1 MGGRRMSLSF
11 RLDRSHVRSA
21 FARRIP
27 AVLVALAACQAAG
40 SAQAQSTWLPTSGT
54 VPWTTGTAWS
64 GGLIPNA
71 SGAVA
76 VFPNANTSPSVLSGT
91 VTTGTVTFT
100 ASSGNLVMTGSN
112 GVTNDVITLATASGS
127 PTVNVNGSGQL
138 YWYTDLAG
146 TQGYTKTGPGTLIFR
161 YNSDN
166 LTYTGTTNLGGG
178 TVIINQ
184 DGSLGNVNNPI
195 LVSANSALQMLNGGQ
210 AGTITLPSTRTIT
223 VNNGITLTLQNG
235 GNSMATVVNGPITG
249 AGSLTLVTGSI
260 SLNGANTYSGA
271 TTIKS
276 ATVTLGSSSPLST
289 GALTLQSAGNAANQ
303 LATLVD
309 LGGQS
314 QSVSSLTMTLGGTAQ
329 VTNTFRNGALT
340 VAGGNLAVNSG
351 AAGAGSGTTALDLR
365 GLSSFVY
372 SNASGTFGISTTGT
386 LVSGTFA
393 SIVNTATANTITAA
407 HVQIGN
413 SANGP
418 GASQST
424 LGLGQTNTYNTGTL
438 TIGAYRGNGTV
449 AYQSGVTGGSLVLR
463 GTAGGSS
470 RIDNVYVGYKAGGDN
485 FGNGVFDTSAGS
497 IDARTTNFAV
507 GTYIVNASN
516 SQTGTFTMVSGTV
529 DTTTLAL
536 GVLSSGSTG
545 TPTITSVFNQNGG
558 LVKAS
563 TVVFGSN
570 GATLGT
576 NSPTFASTYNLAG
589 GTFAAAS
596 IGAGSGTFNT
606 SSNRRIAWTGG
617 VIQNYDSLTD
627 LMITGTSGAG
637 GSLTLA
643 LSGAGP
649 QTFAPSVGRRITVGS
664 NTVISGNGGFIVDG
678 PGTVVLTGSATYSG
692 ATAVNSGSLLV
703 ETFLPNTSGVTVA
716 AGATLGGSGLISG
729 PVSMAGS
736 VSPGASGGFGT
747 LSFSSLSLTGS
758 STTLLGIGGT
768 SRGTS
773 YDAIDVS
780 QASALTYGGG
790 LSLSFADVFA
800 DNTSFGLFG
809 INGTPS
815 GSYASVTASGS
826 YGVLTFANA
835 GGVWSA
841 SASNGQTLTFTE
853 STGVLSIVPEPTMVL
868 SGVMTAGLAA
878 FIIARRRTNC

>member
-1 MGGRRMSLSF
+1 MSLSF
-11 RLDRSHVRSA
+11 RLDRSHLRSA

-27 AVLVALAACQAAG
+27 AVLVALAACQAA

-54 VPWTTGTAWS
+54 TPWLTGTAWS

-76 VFPNANTSPSVLSGT
+76 VFPTAAVGASVLSST
-91 VTTGTVTFT
+91 VTTGTVSFT
-100 ASSGNLVMTGSN
+100 AASGNFVLSGSN

-127 PTVNVNGSGQL
+127 PAVNVNGSSQL

-178 TVIINQ
+178 TVQINQ

-195 LVSANSALQMLNGGQ
+195 LVSANSALQSISGNQL
-210 AGTITLPSTRTIT
+210 GTITLPSTRTIT
-223 VNNGITLTLQNG
+223 VNNGITFTLQNG
-235 GNSMATVVNGPITG
+235 GTGNSTVVNGPITG
-249 AGSLTLVTGSI
+249 AGNLTLVSNSF
-260 SLNGANTYSGA
+260 SLTGANTYSGA

-314 QSVSSLTMTLGGTAQ
+314 QSVSSLTMTLSGTAQ

-386 LVSGTFA
+386 LASGTFA
-393 SIVNTATANTITAA
+393 TIVNTATANTITAA

-418 GASQST
+418 GVSQST

-470 RIDNVYVGYKAGGDN
+470 RSDNVYVSYKSGGDN

-497 IDARTTNFAV
+497 IDARVTNFTI
-507 GTYIVNASN
+507 GSYLVNASN
-516 SQTGTFTMVSGTV
+516 SLTGTFTMASGTV
-529 DTTTLAL
+529 DATTLAL
-536 GVLSSGSTG
+536 GVVAISSGSTG
-545 TPTITSVFNQNGG
+545 TPTISSVFNQNGG

-589 GTFAAAS
+589 GTLAAAS

-627 LMITGTSGAG
+627 LMITGSSGAG

-649 QTFAPSVGRRITVGS
+649 RTFAPSAGRRITVGS
-664 NTVISGNGGFIVDG
+664 NTVISGTGGFIVDG
-678 PGTVVLTGSATYSG
+678 PGTVVLTGSTSYSG
-692 ATAVNSGSLLV
+692 ATTVSSGSLLV
-703 ETFLPNTSGVTVA
+703 DALLPNTSGVSVA
-716 AGATLGGSGLISG
+716 AGATLGGSGTISSL
-729 PVSMAGS
+729 VSIAGTLE
-736 VSPGASGGFGT
+736 PGAVGGFGT
-747 LSFSSLSLTGS
+747 LTLGSLSLTGS
-758 STTLLGIGGT
+758 SSTLLGIGGT
-768 SRGTS
+768 SRGAS

-790 LSLSFADVFA
+790 LLLSFADVFA
-800 DNTSFGLFG
+800 DSTTFGLFG

-853 STGVLSIVPEPTMVL
+853 STGVLSIVPEPTLVL
-868 SGVMTAGLAA
+868 SGMMTAGLAA
-878 FIIARRRTNC
+878 LVMARRRSSH

>member
-1 MGGRRMSLSF
+1 MFLSF
-11 RLDRSHVRSA
+11 RLGCSYLWSE

-27 AVLVALAACQAAG
+27 AVLVALVACQAAG

-54 VPWTTGTAWS
+54 TPWLTGTAWS

-76 VFPNANTSPSVLSGT
+76 VFPNAATSPSVLSGT

-112 GVTNDVITLATASGS
+112 GGTTDVITLATASGS

-146 TQGYTKTGPGTLIFR
+146 TQGYTKAGTGTLIFR

-166 LTYTGTTNLGGG
+166 LSYTGTTNLGGG

-235 GNSMATVVNGPITG
+235 GTGMATVVNGPITG

-351 AAGAGSGTTALDLR
+351 AAGAGSGTTALDFR

-372 SNASGTFGISTTGT
+372 ANASGTFGIGTTGT
-386 LVSGTFA
+386 LASGTFA
-393 SIVNTATANTITAA
+393 TTVNTATANTITAA

-418 GASQST
+418 GVSQST
-424 LGLGQTNTYNTGTL
+424 LGLGQGNTYNTGTL

-497 IDARTTNFAV
+497 IDALANNFAI
-507 GTYIVNASN
+507 GTYTVNAST
-516 SQTGTFTMVSGTV
+516 SQTGTFTMASGTV
-529 DTTTLAL
+529 DATTLAL
-536 GVLSSGSTG
+536 GVVTISGSTG

-563 TVVFGSN
+563 TVVLGSN
-570 GATLGT
+570 SATLGS

-617 VIQNYDSLTD
+617 TIQNYDSLTD
-627 LMITGTSGAG
+627 LAITGSSGSG

-649 QTFAPSVGRRITVGS
+649 QTFAPSAGRRITIGS
-664 NTVISGNGGFIVDG
+664 NTVISGTGGFVVDG
-678 PGTVVLTGSATYSG
+678 LGTVVLTGSTSYSG

-703 ETFLPNTSGVTVA
+703 DTFLPNTSGVTVA
-716 AGATLGGSGLISG
+716 ASAALGGSGTISG
-729 PVSMAGS
+729 AVSLAGS
-736 VSPGASGGFGT
+736 LSPGGNAGFGT
-747 LSFSSLSLTGS
+747 LTVGSLGLSGS
-758 STTLLGIGGT
+758 ASTLLAIGGT
-768 SRGTS
+768 GRGVS

-780 QASALTYGGG
+780 QASALTYGGS

-815 GSYASVTASGS
+815 GSYASVMASGS
-826 YGVLTFANA
+826 YGLLTFANA

-853 STGVLSIVPEPTMVL
+853 STGMLSIVPEPTLVL
-868 SGVMTAGLAA
+868 SGMMTAGLAA
-878 FIIARRRTNC
+878 LVMARRRSSH

>member
-1 MGGRRMSLSF
+1 MLLSL
-11 RLDRSHVRSA
+11 RLSLHEPWSA
-21 FARRIP
+21 QARR
-27 AVLVALAACQAAG
+27 ALVVLAALAACQPAG

-54 VPWTTGTAWS
+54 TPWLTGTAWS
-64 GGLIPNA
+64 SGLIPNA

-76 VFPNANTSPSVLSGT
+76 VFPTASTSPSVLSGT

-112 GVTNDVITLATASGS
+112 GGTTDVITLATASGS

-146 TQGYTKTGPGTLIFR
+146 TQGYTKTGSGTLIFR
-161 YNSDN
+161 YNTDN

-195 LVSANSALQMLNGGQ
+195 LVSANSALQILNGGQ

-235 GNSMATVVNGPITG
+235 GTGMATVVNGPITG

-303 LATLVD
+303 LVTLVD

-351 AAGAGSGTTALDLR
+351 AAGAGSGTTALDFR

-372 SNASGTFGISTTGT
+372 ANASGTFGIGTTGT
-386 LVSGTFA
+386 LASGTFA
-393 SIVNTATANTITAA
+393 TTVNTATANTITAA

-418 GASQST
+418 GVSQST
-424 LGLGQTNTYNTGTL
+424 LGLGQGNTYNTGTL

-497 IDARTTNFAV
+497 IDALANNFAI
-507 GTYIVNASN
+507 GTYTVNAST
-516 SQTGTFTMVSGTV
+516 SQTGTFTMASGTV
-529 DTTTLAL
+529 DATTLAL
-536 GVLSSGSTG
+536 GVVTISGSTG

-563 TVVFGSN
+563 TVVLGSN
-570 GATLGT
+570 SATLGS

-617 VIQNYDSLTD
+617 TIQNYDSLTD
-627 LMITGTSGAG
+627 LAITGSG

-649 QTFAPSVGRRITVGS
+649 QTFAPSAGRRITVGS
-664 NTVISGNGGFIVDG
+664 NTVISGTGGFVVDG
-678 PGTVVLTGSATYSG
+678 LGTVVLTGSTSYSG

-703 ETFLPNTSGVTVA
+703 DTFLPNTSGVTVA
-716 AGATLGGSGLISG
+716 AGATLGGSGTIS
-729 PVSMAGS
+729 SS
-736 VSPGASGGFGT
+736 VSIAGTLEPGAVGGFGT
-747 LSFSSLSLTGS
+747 LTLGSLSLTGS
-758 STTLLGIGGT
+758 SSTLLGIGGT
-768 SRGTS
+768 SRGAS
-773 YDAIDVS
+773 YDAINVS

-826 YGVLTFANA
+826 YGLLTFANA

-841 SASNGQTLTFTE
+841 SAGNGQTLTFTE
-853 STGVLSIVPEPTMVL
+853 STGTLSIIPEPTMVL

>member
-1 MGGRRMSLSF
+1 MLLSL
-11 RLDRSHVRSA
+11 RLSLHEPWSA
-21 FARRIP
+21 QARR
-27 AVLVALAACQAAG
+27 ALVVLAALAAYQPAV
-40 SAQAQSTWLPTSGT
+40 SARAQSTWLPTSGT

-71 SGAVA
+71 SGALA
-76 VFPNANTSPSVLSGT
+76 VFPTAAVGASVLSST
-91 VTTGTVTFT
+91 VTTGTVSFT
-100 ASSGNLVMTGSN
+100 AASGNLVLSGSN

-166 LTYTGTTNLGGG
+166 LTYTGTITLGGG
-178 TVIINQ
+178 NVQINQ

-195 LVSANSALQMLNGGQ
+195 LVSANSALQSISGNQL
-210 AGTITLPSTRTIT
+210 GTITLPSTRTIT
-223 VNNGITLTLQNG
+223 INNGITFTLQNSG
-235 GNSMATVVNGPITG
+235 TGNSTAVNGPITG
-249 AGSLTLVTGSI
+249 AGNLTLVSNSF
-260 SLNGANTYSGA
+260 SLNGANTYAGN
-271 TTIKS
+271 TIIRS

-289 GALTLQSAGNAANQ
+289 GALTLQSAGNAATQ

-351 AAGAGSGTTALDLR
+351 AAGAGSGTTALDFR

-372 SNASGTFGISTTGT
+372 SNASGTFGIGTTGT
-386 LVSGTFA
+386 LASGTFA
-393 SIVNTATANTITAA
+393 TIVNTATANTITAA

-418 GASQST
+418 GVSQST

-438 TIGAYRGNGTV
+438 TVGAYRGNGTV

-485 FGNGVFDTSAGS
+485 FGNGVLDTAVGS
-497 IDARTTNFAV
+497 IDVRANNFAI

-516 SQTGTFTMVSGTV
+516 SQTGTFTMASGTV
-529 DTTTLAL
+529 DTTTLSL
-536 GVLSSGSTG
+536 GLVSVSSGSTG
-545 TPTITSVFNQNGG
+545 TPTITSVLNQNGG

-576 NSPTFASTYNLAG
+576 NSPTFASTYNLSS
-589 GTFAAAS
+589 GTLAAAA
-596 IGAGSGTFNT
+596 IGVGTGTFNAA
-606 SSNRRIAWTGG
+606 SNRRIVWTGG
-617 VIQNYDSLTD
+617 VIQNYDSVTD
-627 LMITGTSGAG
+627 LAITGTSGAG

-649 QTFAPSVGRRITVGS
+649 RTFAPSVGRR
-664 NTVISGNGGFIVDG
+664 GFIVDG
-678 PGTVVLTGSATYSG
+678 PGTVVLTGSTAYSG

-703 ETFLPNTSGVTVA
+703 DTFLPSTSGVTVA
-716 AGATLGGSGLISG
+716 AGATLGGSGTISSA
-729 PVSMAGS
+729 VSMAGTLE
-736 VSPGASGGFGT
+736 PGAVGGFGT
-747 LSFSSLSLTGS
+747 LTLGSLSLAGS
-758 STTLLGIGGT
+758 ASTLLAIGGT
-768 SRGTS
+768 NRGAS

-826 YGVLTFANA
+826 YGLLTFTNA

-841 SASNGQTLTFTE
+841 SASNGQTLTFAE
-853 STGVLSIVPEPTMVL
+853 STGMLSIVPEPTLVL

-878 FIIARRRTNC
+878 LVMARRRASH